1 MSKSIRVAAVG
12 IGYFSQFHLQGW
24 SDIEGAELIA
34 LSSRDPAALN
44 AAADSYQVAGRYT
57 DFKTMLDQ
65 EKPDLLDI
73 ITPPVTHVPF
83 IKAAFERGI
92 PVVCQKPFTTSLKEA
107 NEMADL
113 SEQTGLPIIVHENFR
128 FQPWYK
134 EIKIH
139 LDAGE
144 LGDLYQ
150 ITFRLRPG
158 DGQGPEAYMD
168 RQPYFQQ
175 MERFLVHE
183 TAIHQID
190 VFRYLVG
197 DIEGVTA
204 RLARVNPVIAG
215 EDAGLMIFE
224 FKNGCRG
231 LFDGNRLSDHV
242 ATNRRLTMGE
252 VIIEGSKGV
261 MRLDGDARLFRRA
274 HGQNDEHQIKFD
286 WRDRGFG
293 GDCVYLFEKHVIEHL
308 NDGAPL
314 MNTAR
319 EYLKN
324 LTIEEAVY
332 QSHAEG
338 RHVPIRAFPAIF
350 ESPEMP

>member
-1 MSKSIRVAAVG
+1 MMSKSVRVAAIG

-24 SDIEGAELIA
+24 SDIEGADLVA
-34 LSSRDPAALN
+34 LSSRDEDALN
-44 AAADSYQVAGRYT
+44 SAADEYGVTGRYT
-57 DFKTMLDQ
+57 DLETMLDR

-83 IKAAFERGI
+83 IKAAFDRGI
-92 PVVCQKPFTTSLKEA
+92 AVVCQKPFTTSLSDAE
-107 NEMADL
+107 EMAAL
-113 SEQTGLPIIVHENFR
+113 SEQKNLPLIVHENFR
-128 FQPWYK
+128 FQPWYA
-134 EIKIH
+134 EIKSR
-139 LDAGE
+139 LDAAV

-158 DGQGPEAYMD
+158 DGQGPEAYLD

-190 VFRYLVG
+190 VFRYLFG
-197 DIEGVTA
+197 DIKGVTA
-204 RLARVNPVIAG
+204 RLAKVNPVIAG

-224 FKNGCRG
+224 FENGCRG
-231 LFDGNRLSDHV
+231 LFDGNRLSDHI
-242 ATNRRLTMGE
+242 AENRRLTMGE
-252 VIIEGSKGV
+252 VMIEGSKGTL
-261 MRLDGDARLFRRA
+261 RLDGNARLFMRS
-274 HGQNDEHQIKFD
+274 HGDNVEQEIRYE

-293 GDCVYLFEKHVIEHL
+293 GDCVYLLEKHVIAHL
-308 NDGAPL
+308 LDGTPL

-324 LTIEEAVY
+324 LAIEEACY
-332 QSHAEG
+332 QSQAEG
-338 RHVPIRAFPAIF
+338 RHI
-350 ESPEMP
+350 ELG